1 MGKRSILGAQ
11 LGRRSSN
18 KGWSFPLAGVL
29 SPLASLAAGML
40 PSRAGTASPAGD
52 GVLVGAPGLGA
63 AEAHSMPRSRLR
75 RSLRACTAEGLF
87 SEVVNACAGGA
98 VLTGWAIYLRAGPL
112 LTGIVVALP
121 QMAQLFQIPAAWSTS
136 WLGHRRAAVTLVAAS
151 RQVVLPL
158 CALPFLP
165 VGDATKRAILLGVAS
180 LAAVL
185 AILGNNAWVS
195 WMADLV
201 PRRIRG
207 RYFGRRTAL
216 CTMAGASTAAAVGL
230 LIDWARPRGAT
241 GAMLAVLQLAACGSG
256 VVTTVLM
263 LRQHDPT
270 PPSPGAARPPWPSLA
285 DAFAPLRDASVRG
298 LLRYVVVWNLAV
310 GIAGSFF
317 ALFMLNQLHMA
328 FALVALQGAGT
339 AASRVLAAP
348 LWGRLIDRLGARPV
362 MISCAFGVAAVPLIW
377 LLPTPA
383 RLWPLALD
391 SLFAGVF
398 WGGHNLA
405 MFVLPLTA
413 TPRRG
418 RPHYVAA
425 IATAGGF
432 AFGLSTI
439 AGGALAQ
446 RLPAVTTIAGRP
458 LQSLQV
464 LFALSALARF
474 GAAFAALRI
483 HEPAAAG
490 VGALFSEVLRRKRRA
505 TPGGGSPGPGT
516 LAA

>member
-1 MGKRSILGAQ
+1 LGTL
-11 LGRRSSN
+11 LGRRSRN
-18 KGWSFPLAGVL
+18 TRNLGFL
-29 SPLASLAAGML
+29 SPLSALAAAVL
-40 PSRAGTASPAGD
+40 PFRPGTVEPASGTAFS
-52 GVLVGAPGLGA
+52 GAPGA
-63 AEAHSMPRSRLR
+63 AAEEAHSLPNSRLR
-75 RSLRACTAEGLF
+75 RSLRACTSEGLF
-87 SEVVNACAGGA
+87 AEIVNACAAGA
-98 VLTGWAIYLRAGPL
+98 VLTAWAIHLHAGPL
-112 LTGIVVALP
+112 LTGVVVALP
-121 QMAQLFQIPAAWSTS
+121 QMAQLFQVPAAWTTS
-136 WLGHRRAAVTLVAAS
+136 WLGHRRAAVGFVTAS

-158 CALPFLP
+158 AALPFLP
-165 VGDATKRAILLGVAS
+165 VSQHTKQLILFAVAAF
-180 LAAVL
+180 AAVL

-195 WMADLV
+195 WMGDLV

-207 RYFGRRTAL
+207 RYFGQRTAL
-216 CTMAGASTAAAVGL
+216 CTMAGGITSAGVGL
-230 LIDWARPRGAT
+230 LLDWARPHGAT
-241 GAMLAVLQLAACGSG
+241 GAMLAALQVAACAAG

-263 LRQHDPT
+263 MRQHDPT
-270 PPSPGAARPPWPSLA
+270 HDVERPTPSVA
-285 DAFAPLRDASVRG
+285 DALAPLRDPSVRG

-310 GIAGSFF
+310 GLAGSFF
-317 ALFMLNQLHMA
+317 ALFMLKQLRMA

-339 AASRVLAAP
+339 AFSRMLAAP

-362 MISCAFGVAAVPLIW
+362 MVACAFGIATLPLIW
-377 LLPTPA
+377 LFPTPTF
-383 RLWPLALD
+383 LWPLAFD
-391 SLFAGVF
+391 ALFAGIF

-425 IATAGGF
+425 VATAGGA
-432 AFGLSTI
+432 AFGLATI

-446 RLPAVTTIAGRP
+446 RLPAVTTLAGRP

-464 LFALSALARF
+464 VFALSALARF

-490 VGALFSEVLRRKRRA
+490 VGALFGEVLRRKSRSDDGA
-505 TPGGGSPGPGT
+505 GS